1 MERRSIRD
9 PDTGESSF
17 VIEGGG
23 LFDSLMN
30 IGSKVA
36 SKLTGEIVQ
45 KLATKAA
52 EKAIEKGSEK
62 IGEKT
67 GQLVGEK
74 IYDKF
79 SGKKQKQKKEVTFQ
93 EPVVEAVHTIIEEPK
108 GDKII
113 KLLQKENGVK
123 NDKYRYIKD
132 IYNDFLLSKK
142 FFI

>member
-1 MERRSIRD
+1 MERRIRD
-9 PDTGESSF
+9 PDTGESYI
-17 VIEGGG
+17 IEGGG

-36 SKLTGEIVQ
+36 AKATGETAQ
-45 KLATKAA
+45 KLATKAV
-52 EKAIEKGSEK
+52 EKAVEKGSEK

-74 IYDKF
+74 IYDRF
-79 SGKKQKQKKEVTFQ
+79 SGKKQKKEKIQ
-93 EPVVEAVHTIIEEPK
+93 ETIIKTRDTIIEEPK

-123 NDKYRYIKD
+123 NDKYQYIKD
-132 IYNDFLLSKK
+132 IYNDFLL
-142 FFI
+142 